1 MPWVNR
7 QMLHQFL
14 SDPVA
19 LGEVFLAG
27 LFFASSI
34 LISPPSQNIGFQERE
49 QIVRVKWIYRFVELP
64 RDRIFRETAEAIHLI
79 APGLTGSLLARLSL
93 NPVILSHS
101 TSLLWPATLL
111 PS

>member
-1 MPWVNR
+1 
-7 QMLHQFL
+7 MLHQFL

-49 QIVRVKWIYRFVELP
+49 QIGRVKWIYRFVEL
-64 RDRIFRETAEAIHLI
+64 RET
-79 APGLTGSLLARLSL
+79 GSFGRLPRLS
-93 NPVILSHS
+93 IL
-101 TSLLWPATLL
+101 
-111 PS
+111 